1 MGKIASPALP
11 AAVAD
16 AGGLGMVS
24 GIGAAPPEYV
34 AKILDELRRSTSGA
48 FGANFIVDGVRESGK
63 LDADFLKVLEVAAS
77 RAPVVEF
84 FYEQPDAELVEI
96 AHAGGALVSWQLGS
110 AAEATAA
117 ERAGCDLIVA
127 QGTEAGGHVRG
138 KIGLL
143 ALLGEV
149 LPSVK
154 VPVVA
159 AGGIGTGRAMAAA
172 LAAGASAVR
181 VGTRFVAAEEAGTHP
196 VYVDK
201 LIAAEAKDTILTE
214 AFSANWP
221 NAPHRV
227 LRSCVEAVERFQ
239 GEFVGETVQPW
250 APDVRIPVQT
260 RASFVADKTTTGT
273 FVANFASEV
282 EATFLIE
289 LDGLGL
295 CLQNEEPD
303 SHLAPYREGH
313 SRDVLNQN
321 STDSS
326 TLVVFAHRQTAN
338 LDSRNRVDL
347 HLRKLRKR
355 LDRTKIGDSKLVGTH
370 GEVCDQVPLVED

>member
-1 MGKIASPALP
+1 MARPKGIELLRTRFTELLGCTVPLQQAGMGKIASPALA

-34 AKILDELRRSTSGA
+34 AKILDGLRRSTSGA
-48 FGANFIVDGVRESGK
+48 FGANFIVDGVRETGK

-84 FYEQPDAELVEI
+84 FYEQPDPELVEI
-96 AHAGGALVSWQLGS
+96 AHAGDALVSWQVGS
-110 AAEATAA
+110 APEAAAA

-181 VGTRFVAAEEAGTHP
+181 VGTRFVASEEAGAP
-196 VYVDK
+196 PPDVGRV
-201 LIAAEAKDTILTE
+201 LAAEAKDTILTE

-227 LRSCVEAVERFQ
+227 LRSCVEAVERFR
-239 GEFVGETVQPW
+239 GEFVGETAKPW
-250 APDVRIPVQT
+250 APDVRGPIRP
-260 RASFVADKTTTGT
+260 RDSFVADKTTTGT
-273 FVANFASEV
+273 FDAMPLWAG
-282 EATFLIE
+282 EAVDGVKPAPKEGTVCRE
-289 LDGLGL
+289 LA
-295 CLQNEEPD
+295 EEAEQ
-303 SHLAPYREGH
+303 L
-313 SRDVLNQN
+313 L
-321 STDSS
+321 
-326 TLVVFAHRQTAN
+326 
-338 LDSRNRVDL
+338 RNW
-347 HLRKLRKR
+347 
-355 LDRTKIGDSKLVGTH
+355 GT
-370 GEVCDQVPLVED
+370 

>member
-1 MGKIASPALP
+1 MLRTRFTELVGCTVPIQQAGIGKLASPALA

-34 AKILDELRRSTSGA
+34 AKILDGLRRSTSGA
-48 FGANFIVDGVRESGK
+48 FGANFLIDGVRETGK

-84 FYEQPDAELVEI
+84 FYEQPDAELVEM

-110 AAEATAA
+110 AAEAAAA

-143 ALLGEV
+143 ALLGEF
-149 LPSVK
+149 LPSAK
-154 VPVVA
+154 VPVV
-159 AGGIGTGRAMAAA
+159 
-172 LAAGASAVR
+172 AAGASAVR

-196 VYVDK
+196 AYVNK
-201 LIAAEAKDTILTE
+201 LIAAGAKDTVLTE

-227 LRSCVEAVERFQ
+227 LRSCVEAVERFR
-239 GEFVGETVQPW
+239 GEFVGETAWPW
-250 APDVRIPVQT
+250 APDVRVP
-260 RASFVADKTTTGT
+260 
-273 FVANFASEV
+273 N
-282 EATFLIE
+282 
-289 LDGLGL
+289 
-295 CLQNEEPD
+295 P
-303 SHLAPYREGH
+303 EGGRDRSRTSRR
-313 SRDVLNQN
+313 SRD
-321 STDSS
+321 SS
-326 TLVVFAHRQTAN
+326 P
-338 LDSRNRVDL
+338 
-347 HLRKLRKR
+347 
-355 LDRTKIGDSKLVGTH
+355 LVGK
-370 GEVCDQVPLVED
+370 VDVPSPRNWRMSGAKRQKRPAVLRGPWEPRLIARRPSSPARIAAWGSRRPSSSGPKDSVWS

>member
-1 MGKIASPALP
+1 MLRTRFTELVGCTVPIQQAGIGKLASPALA

-34 AKILDELRRSTSGA
+34 AKILDGLRRSTSGA
-48 FGANFIVDGVRESGK
+48 FGANFLIDGVRETGK

-84 FYEQPDAELVEI
+84 FYEQPDAELVEM

-110 AAEATAA
+110 AAEAAAA

-149 LPSVK
+149 LPSAK

-181 VGTRFVAAEEAGTHP
+181 VGTRFVAAEEAGAHP
-196 VYVDK
+196 AYVDK

-227 LRSCVEAVERFQ
+227 LRSCVEAVERFR
-239 GEFVGETVQPW
+239 GEFVGETAKPW
-250 APDVRIPVQT
+250 APDVRVPM
-260 RASFVADKTTTGT
+260 RPRDSFVADKTTTGT
-273 FVANFASEV
+273 FDAMPMWAGESVDGVKRVQKAGEIVRELAE
-282 EATFLIE
+282 EAERL
-289 LDGLGL
+289 L
-295 CLQNEEPD
+295 
-303 SHLAPYREGH
+303 
-313 SRDVLNQN
+313 
-321 STDSS
+321 
-326 TLVVFAHRQTAN
+326 
-338 LDSRNRVDL
+338 RNWG
-347 HLRKLRKR
+347 
-355 LDRTKIGDSKLVGTH
+355 I
-370 GEVCDQVPLVED
+370 

>member
-1 MGKIASPALP
+1 MLRTKFTELVGCTVPIQQAGIGKLASPALA

-34 AKILDELRRSTSGA
+34 AKILDGLRRSTSGA
-48 FGANFIVDGVRESGK
+48 FGANFLIDGVRETGK

-84 FYEQPDAELVEI
+84 FYEQPDAELVEM

-110 AAEATAA
+110 AAEAAAA

-149 LPSVK
+149 LPSAK

-196 VYVDK
+196 AYVDK

-214 AFSANWP
+214 TFSANWP

-227 LRSCVEAVERFQ
+227 LRSCVEAVERFR
-239 GEFVGETVQPW
+239 GEFVGETAKPW
-250 APDVRIPVQT
+250 APDVRVPM
-260 RASFVADKTTTGT
+260 RPRDSFVADKTTTGT
-273 FVANFASEV
+273 FDAMPMWAGESVDGVKRVQKAGEIVRELAE
-282 EATFLIE
+282 EAERL
-289 LDGLGL
+289 L
-295 CLQNEEPD
+295 
-303 SHLAPYREGH
+303 
-313 SRDVLNQN
+313 
-321 STDSS
+321 
-326 TLVVFAHRQTAN
+326 
-338 LDSRNRVDL
+338 RNWG
-347 HLRKLRKR
+347 
-355 LDRTKIGDSKLVGTH
+355 I
-370 GEVCDQVPLVED
+370 

>member
-1 MGKIASPALP
+1 MLRTKFTELVGCTVPIQQAGIGKLASPALA

-34 AKILDELRRSTSGA
+34 AKILDGLRRSTSGA
-48 FGANFIVDGVRESGK
+48 FGANFLIDGVRETGK

-84 FYEQPDAELVEI
+84 FYEQPDAELVEM

-110 AAEATAA
+110 AAEAAAA

-149 LPSVK
+149 LPSAK

-172 LAAGASAVR
+172 LTAGASAVR

-196 VYVDK
+196 AYVDK

-227 LRSCVEAVERFQ
+227 LRSCVEAVERFR
-239 GEFVGETVQPW
+239 GEFVGETAKPW
-250 APDVRIPVQT
+250 APDVRVPM
-260 RASFVADKTTTGT
+260 RPRDSFVADKTTTGT
-273 FVANFASEV
+273 FDAMPMWAGESVDGVKRVQKAGEIVRELAE
-282 EATFLIE
+282 EAERL
-289 LDGLGL
+289 L
-295 CLQNEEPD
+295 
-303 SHLAPYREGH
+303 
-313 SRDVLNQN
+313 
-321 STDSS
+321 
-326 TLVVFAHRQTAN
+326 
-338 LDSRNRVDL
+338 RNWG
-347 HLRKLRKR
+347 
-355 LDRTKIGDSKLVGTH
+355 I
-370 GEVCDQVPLVED
+370 

>member
-1 MGKIASPALP
+1 MLRTRFTELVGCTVPIQQAGIGKLASPALA

-34 AKILDELRRSTSGA
+34 AKILDGLRRSTSGA
-48 FGANFIVDGVRESGK
+48 FGANFLIDGVRESGK

-84 FYEQPDAELVEI
+84 FYEQPDAELVEM

-110 AAEATAA
+110 AAEAAAA

-149 LPSVK
+149 LPSAK

-196 VYVDK
+196 AYVDK

-227 LRSCVEAVERFQ
+227 LRSCVEAVERFR
-239 GEFVGETVQPW
+239 GEFVGETAKPW
-250 APDVRIPVQT
+250 APDVRVPM
-260 RASFVADKTTTGT
+260 RPRDSFVADKTTTGT
-273 FVANFASEV
+273 FDAMPMWAGESVDGVKRVQKAGEIVRELAE
-282 EATFLIE
+282 EAERL
-289 LDGLGL
+289 L
-295 CLQNEEPD
+295 
-303 SHLAPYREGH
+303 
-313 SRDVLNQN
+313 
-321 STDSS
+321 
-326 TLVVFAHRQTAN
+326 
-338 LDSRNRVDL
+338 RNWG
-347 HLRKLRKR
+347 
-355 LDRTKIGDSKLVGTH
+355 I
-370 GEVCDQVPLVED
+370 

>member
-1 MGKIASPALP
+1 MLRTRFTELVGCTVPIQQAGIGKLASPALA

-34 AKILDELRRSTSGA
+34 AKILDGLRRSTSGA
-48 FGANFIVDGVRESGK
+48 FGANFLIDGVRETGK

-84 FYEQPDAELVEI
+84 FYEQPDAELVEM

-110 AAEATAA
+110 AAEAAAA

-149 LPSVK
+149 LPSAK

-196 VYVDK
+196 AYVDK

-214 AFSANWP
+214 TFSANWP

-227 LRSCVEAVERFQ
+227 LRSCVEAVERFR
-239 GEFVGETVQPW
+239 GEFVGETAKPW
-250 APDVRIPVQT
+250 APDVRVPM
-260 RASFVADKTTTGT
+260 RPRDSFVADKTTTGT
-273 FVANFASEV
+273 FDAMPMWAGESVDGVKRVQKAGEIVRELAE
-282 EATFLIE
+282 EAERL
-289 LDGLGL
+289 L
-295 CLQNEEPD
+295 
-303 SHLAPYREGH
+303 
-313 SRDVLNQN
+313 
-321 STDSS
+321 
-326 TLVVFAHRQTAN
+326 
-338 LDSRNRVDL
+338 RNWG
-347 HLRKLRKR
+347 
-355 LDRTKIGDSKLVGTH
+355 I
-370 GEVCDQVPLVED
+370 

>member
-1 MGKIASPALP
+1 LLHTRFTELLGCTVPLQQAGMGKLASPALA

-34 AKILDELRRSTSGA
+34 ARILDGLRRSTSGA
-48 FGANFIVDGVRESGK
+48 FGANFIVDGVRETGK

-84 FYEQPDAELVEI
+84 FYENPDPELVDI
-96 AHAGGALVSWQLGS
+96 AHAGGALVSWQVGS
-110 AAEATAA
+110 AAEAAAA

-143 ALLGEV
+143 ALLSTV

-196 VYVDK
+196 AYVDK
-201 LIAAEAKDTILTE
+201 LIA
-214 AFSANWP
+214 ANWP

-227 LRSCVEAVERFQ
+227 LRSCVEAVERFR
-239 GEFVGETVQPW
+239 GEFVGETAQPW
-250 APDVRIPVQT
+250 APDVRVPVHA
-260 RASFVADKTTTGT
+260 RDSFVADKTTTGE
-273 FVANFASEV
+273 FDAMPLWAGESVDGVKGVQKAGAIVRELAE
-282 EATFLIE
+282 EAE
-289 LDGLGL
+289 
-295 CLQNEEPD
+295 
-303 SHLAPYREGH
+303 
-313 SRDVLNQN
+313 
-321 STDSS
+321 
-326 TLVVFAHRQTAN
+326 TL
-338 LDSRNRVDL
+338 
-347 HLRKLRKR
+347 LRAWGR
-355 LDRTKIGDSKLVGTH
+355 
-370 GEVCDQVPLVED
+370 